1 MTTTTTSLTTVH
13 INNAKPP
20 PAHQDGPEGGRHED
34 ETRHRVYVTNF
45 PQGTPEFLLEHFFI
59 HWMVHYFICDVPPVV
74 KCRINN
80 SGDSAVLFFDCA
92 YYATRALD
100 FNGIK
105 FLKQQ
110 LQIQRPHDYT
120 GRRYP
125 SPNGI
130 TSCLI

>member
-1 MTTTTTSLTTVH
+1 MTTTSLTTVH

-74 KCRINN
+74 KCI
-80 SGDSAVLFFDCA
+80 GLITVGILP
-92 YYATRALD
+92 YYSSIVHTM
-100 FNGIK
+100 
-105 FLKQQ
+105 QQ
-110 LQIQRPHDYT
+110 ER
-120 GRRYP
+120 
-125 SPNGI
+125 
-130 TSCLI
+130 